1 MLANVW
7 FRGAVQGLSPVWR
20 RFWGGNASKWVGKGA
35 LGMLANVWFRGRFRD
50 CPQFVGGFGEVMLA
64 NGPERGRWECQQS
77 NGLFRLGNL
86 RRSGKLLCVG
96 ELFIHPTSQSCGRT
110 GSSDAYRVVETGGG
124 TRIPRKTRRA
134 ETAQI
139 PRAGNRTQNEIS
151 FCYIQPSFPTPP
163 LRGAGTM
170 PIGRNCFGASHGPE
184 SQNEPNRARHPTRRS
199 SGCEH
204 PRE

>member
-1 MLANVW
+1 MLANVCL
-7 FRGAVQGLSPVWR
+7 RGAVQGLSPVWR
-20 RFWGGNASKWVGKGA
+20 RFLGGNASKWVGKGA
-35 LGMLANVWFRGRFRD
+35 LGMLANG
-50 CPQFVGGFGEVMLA
+50 L
-64 NGPERGRWECQQS
+64 EREHWECQQS